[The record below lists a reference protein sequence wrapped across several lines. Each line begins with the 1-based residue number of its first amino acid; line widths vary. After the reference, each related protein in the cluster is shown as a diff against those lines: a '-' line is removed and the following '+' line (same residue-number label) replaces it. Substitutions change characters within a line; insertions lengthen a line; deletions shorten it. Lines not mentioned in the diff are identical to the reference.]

1 MNTYWIWFSRINKI
15 GAMAQKKL
23 LDKYKNPEI
32 IWNLTEKELQQ
43 NKYINRQS
51 IEIIL
56 NKEFKKNLKA
66 YEAYMDK
73 NGITMIT
80 IEDKVYP
87 DKLKNMYDSPVVLY
101 VKGNYKILNNKAI
114 AIIGSRNCT
123 NYGKQMAQKFA
134 YNLSKQ
140 KINIVAGL
148 ANGIDTYAHI
158 GTIKAGEKTIAVIG
172 SGLNEIYPYENKK
185 VAEKIIELGGAIISE
200 YVIGTKPEKLN
211 FPARNRII
219 SGLSEGVLVVE
230 AREKSGTFITVDF
243 ALDQGKNVYAIPG
256 NINNPTSKR
265 NKQTNKTR
273 SKDNNNRT
281 RYFRRLLLKGL
292 NSK

>member
-15 GAMAQKKL
+15 GTMAQKKL

-56 NKEFKKNLKA
+56 NNEFKKNLKA

-87 DKLKNMYDSPVVLY
+87 DKLKNIYDSPVVLY

-158 GTIKAGEKTIAVIG
+158 GTMKAGEKTIAVIG

-273 SKDNNNRT
+273 SKANNNRT

>member
-15 GAMAQKKL
+15 GAKAQKKL

-43 NKYINRQS
+43 NEYLNKQS

-56 NKEFKKNLKA
+56 NKEYKKNLKA

-73 NGITMIT
+73 NGINMIT
-80 IEDKVYP
+80 IEDKIYP
-87 DKLKNMYDSPVVLY
+87 DKLKNIYDSPVVLY

-123 NYGKQMAQKFA
+123 NYGKQTAQKFA

-158 GTIKAGEKTIAVIG
+158 GTIKAREKTIAVIG
-172 SGLNEIYPYENKK
+172 SGLDLIYPFENKK
-185 VAEKIIELGGAIISE
+185 VAEKIIELGGAVISE

-219 SGLSEGVLVVE
+219 SGLSEGILVVE

-243 ALDQGKNVYAIPG
+243 ALEQGKNVYAIPG

-265 NKQTNKTR
+265 NKRTNKTR
-273 SKDNNNRT
+273 SKNNNNRT
-281 RYFRRLLLKGL
+281 RHFRRLL
-292 NSK
+292 S